1 MPLTRRNGDKYMNK
15 WKKLG
20 LAAGMGCAAFIAAHT
35 INECIFKSAVY
46 NKITKNFELK
56 TYKWRLGDVA
66 YSVQGKGSPILL
78 IHDLKS
84 DSSSYEWKRC
94 LKMLCKNHKVYTID
108 LLGCGYSDKPNI
120 TYTAYMYT
128 QLLNDFVVNV
138 ITRKIPVIAT
148 GNSAPL
154 TIMAAYNNPYLF
166 SKIILVSPESI
177 QHAMINPG
185 KHSNIRKFLLN
196 TPVIGTLIYNICVN
210 RHEINK
216 RLTTELFAYSNTI
229 PKEVSYAYH
238 ETAHLGGT
246 NSKYLYA
253 STQCHYT
260 TSSISRAVCQL
271 DNCIYIIS
279 GKKKQG
285 INEIIKEYTSLN
297 PAIETYLISNS
308 KHLPQIEQPE
318 EFVNAVNIYLS

>member
-1 MPLTRRNGDKYMNK
+1 METNMNK

-20 LAAGMGCAAFIAAHT
+20 LAAGMGTAAFTTAHI
-35 INECIFKSAVY
+35 INKCIFQAAVSD
-46 NKITKNFELK
+46 KVTKNIEIQK
-56 TYKWRLGDVA
+56 YSWRLGDVA
-66 YSVQGKGSPILL
+66 YTVQGKGSPILL

-84 DSSSYEWKRC
+84 DSSSYEWKRIM
-94 LKMLCKNHKVYTID
+94 KSMCKNHKVYAID

-138 ITRKIPVIAT
+138 ITRKISVIAT

-166 SKIILVSPESI
+166 DKIVLVSPESI
-177 QHAMINPG
+177 KHAMINPG
-185 KHSNIRKFLLN
+185 KRSNIRKFLLN
-196 TPVIGTLIYNICVN
+196 TPVLGTLLYNICVN

-216 RLTTELFAYSNTI
+216 KFRNDLFAYQNMI
-229 PKEVSYAYH
+229 PKEVFKAYH

-246 NSKYLYA
+246 NAKYLYA

-260 TSSISRAVCQL
+260 TASIARAVSQL

-279 GKKKQG
+279 GNKESNIQD
-285 INEIIKEYTSLN
+285 IIQEYTSLN
-297 PAIETYLISNS
+297 PAIETYLINHS

-318 EFVNAVNIYLS
+318 EFVNTVNIYIS